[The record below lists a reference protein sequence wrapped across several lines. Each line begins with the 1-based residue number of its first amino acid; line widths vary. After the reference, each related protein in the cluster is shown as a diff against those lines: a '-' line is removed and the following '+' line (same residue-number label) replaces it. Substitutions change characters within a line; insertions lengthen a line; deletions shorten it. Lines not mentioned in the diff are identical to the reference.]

1 VTYREYDVINRT
13 LDDIAPSPYVI
24 NGFSNYA
31 VDATTGIL
39 QWGGTDG
46 LDKHNNDLACLDPP
60 VLDGDYPGKPTFW
73 LPDHMGLDFYRSLER
88 KHPTYHGDRF
98 GTANRWTA
106 TDGAYDDWADSLSV
120 FQTGLG
126 AAPYT
131 TGTMPT
137 LPGQV
142 KYNGSFLAITETL
155 LKHPGENRF
164 VDPVDLTNAAGLHA
178 QQLFGHARWGSP
190 LRMNSQA
197 RLWENPADLGQLALD
212 QQQWLNP
219 DTGASPIRHNL
230 NLRYGRQFPGLDTYR
245 NTGHHLLQMQA
256 ELVEAYP
263 PEILL
268 DPAKQAERRPA
279 TDWALRRA
287 LFPKA
292 PFHTPGDILN
302 LPSLSFERVVEGPDK
317 YVPGGTAA
325 FYWPQY
331 AVSPLNTRYFINES
345 DSPFLSDA
353 IRQIGN
359 ESLSKYAYGY
369 DRDLSGALLSQ
380 SVWGGGASVL
390 KGYAGLYPDPVVE
403 EVYETAA
410 MDPVVLTVGQARVAP
425 LWPAIPD
432 ARVPGT
438 TTFLS
443 DDDHRA
449 LFRWPNGN
457 TPPHHWTPVYL
468 FGLPM
473 PEGTTSTSELPW
485 REVRYPRRLSAP
497 PMDYA
502 LSSAD
507 GLSLITPVYLFNS
520 AFIIGQLYR
529 ADVTTDQDFLADTY
543 WRRWPVPTVASVTVN
558 ETTVR
563 APSDRAVLYISGHD
577 PAVGEENRAEAL
589 FVWDRDDGLENG
601 TYTAYI
607 GTFIPGMKA
616 SLAKAQNLLEEA
628 SGGTEALL
636 SGQAMAG
643 KILDWDPTAPATVGG
658 YAGTKRFDPHLA
670 FECITDRRQAEAM
683 LPENAD
689 PKVAAGLVHPRIW
702 GQLGEDTPGS
712 KVYRANDEGYIF
724 HSADPETAWRAVP
737 VRITDNYL
745 ALRVRNMGAPDQIAC
760 ISHVVLAP
768 APRARGIV
776 NINTTETRRVVSG
789 VTSNTQWTVELFN
802 ALMGL
807 PGVVNALNPQRDRG
821 LPPYISQPLGLPA
834 VKFPKDTPSL
844 DDPTAPIDPWRQR
857 WTTDEEIAY
866 FGPTVLGPMPPAIR
880 DGIAPSL
887 PALVRNSDTGS
898 AGSWTNTLQGRA
910 MVRLMSLVASNRM
923 EHPDGRYYISP
934 AELLQ
939 GIPTGGLVMADSRD
953 SATDPLYQNADPPAP
968 WPLSNL
974 GTPYRATTSGF
985 GPRTVGPRLVGELYD
1000 QRYDDIVRRFSQMS
1014 NLITTRSD
1022 VFEIIATVQ
1031 SGSAYPDENGLVDYR
1046 GDGFFPQ
1053 AEQRARVIYDRR
1065 ARTVRQDESG
1075 Q

>member
-1 VTYREYDVINRT
+1 
-13 LDDIAPSPYVI
+13 
-24 NGFSNYA
+24 
-31 VDATTGIL
+31 
-39 QWGGTDG
+39 
-46 LDKHNNDLACLDPP
+46 
-60 VLDGDYPGKPTFW
+60 
-73 LPDHMGLDFYRSLER
+73 
-88 KHPTYHGDRF
+88 
-98 GTANRWTA
+98 
-106 TDGAYDDWADSLSV
+106 
-120 FQTGLG
+120 
-126 AAPYT
+126 
-131 TGTMPT
+131 
-137 LPGQV
+137 
-142 KYNGSFLAITETL
+142 
-155 LKHPGENRF
+155 
-164 VDPVDLTNAAGLHA
+164 
-178 QQLFGHARWGSP
+178 
-190 LRMNSQA
+190 
-197 RLWENPADLGQLALD
+197 
-212 QQQWLNP
+212 
-219 DTGASPIRHNL
+219 
-230 NLRYGRQFPGLDTYR
+230 
-245 NTGHHLLQMQA
+245 
-256 ELVEAYP
+256 
-263 PEILL
+263 
-268 DPAKQAERRPA
+268 
-279 TDWALRRA
+279 LRRA
-287 LFPKA
+287 VFPKA

-390 KGYAGLYPDPVVE
+390 KGYAGLDPDPVVE

-410 MDPVVLTVGQARVAP
+410 MDPVVLTLGQARVAP
-425 LWPAIPD
+425 LWPAPPD

-507 GLSLITPVYLFNS
+507 GLSLIAPVYLFNS

-658 YAGTKRFDPHLA
+658 YAGTRRFDPHLA

-702 GQLGEDTPGS
+702 GQLGQDTPGS

-745 ALRVRNMGAPDQIAC
+745 ALRVRNMGAPEQIAC

-821 LPPYISQPLGLPA
+821 LPPYISQHLGLPA

-939 GIPTGGLVMADSRD
+939 GIPTGGLIKADSRD